1 MQRQRKMSMFA
12 WKDVPGFKNRNL
24 IAERLIEGEF
34 MSKYDLLR
42 NLIYFQRCN
51 VIHAK
56 MSLGP
61 RKLKKSGIRVEGEFM
76 SEYDLLRNWK
86 QRKRFLKHIQQI
98 LDGSHCLCKICKDKG
113 KCSCGSLIGKNVIE
127 LKKLTELLEV
137 TPEILVDDD
146 EVSEIENQRFFYRN
160 KQKGTL
166 SKWCNERQSKP
177 RKKERCL
184 RQLFDK

>member
-1 MQRQRKMSMFA
+1 MHKSCLQSNLLFSQEHTLTKKVQKIWESYRILQRGGRLGG
-12 WKDVPGFKNRNL
+12 GFN
-24 IAERLIEGEF
+24 AE
-34 MSKYDLLR
+34 K
-42 NLIYFQRCN
+42 
-51 VIHAK
+51 K
-56 MSLGP
+56 GP
-61 RKLKKSGIRVEGEFM
+61 IDE
-76 SEYDLLRNWK
+76 
-86 QRKRFLKHIQQI
+86 
-98 LDGSHCLCKICKDKG
+98 SHCLCKICKDKG